1 VKGRPAGDPAA
12 MQADSIVLLLLL
24 NLVKGIQGLECFQCN
39 NERSSGLPPCSSFSS
54 SDQLRFVVSCKGACM
69 ETSVEAGENRTR
81 VSQRDCW
88 SGIEEGCYPAAG
100 GQTVCSC
107 LTALCNCPSC
117 PMLLR
122 SRSGAG
128 GAPALPNHTLLLALA
143 VPVLR
148 TLLLG
153 QK

>member
-1 VKGRPAGDPAA
+1 
-12 MQADSIVLLLLL
+12 MQADSIFLLLLI

-39 NERSSGLPPCSSFSS
+39 NERSSGLPPCSPFSS
-54 SDQLRFVVSCKGACM
+54 SHQLRFVVSCKGACM
-69 ETSVEAGENRTR
+69 ETSVESGENRTR

-88 SGIEEGCYPAAG
+88 SGTEEGCYPAAG

-107 LTALCNCPSC
+107 LTPLCNCPSC

-122 SRSGAG
+122 SRSGT
-128 GAPALPNHTLLLALA
+128 GASALPNHDTLRLALA
-143 VPVLR
+143 LPVLR
-148 TLLLG
+148 TLLLR